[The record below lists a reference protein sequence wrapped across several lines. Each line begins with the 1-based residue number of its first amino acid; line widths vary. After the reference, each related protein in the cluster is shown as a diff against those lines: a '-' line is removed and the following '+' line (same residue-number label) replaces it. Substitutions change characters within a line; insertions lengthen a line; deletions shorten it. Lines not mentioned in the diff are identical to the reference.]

1 MNTNTTPN
9 RTLAK
14 RTFWLCAV
22 AFTLSAC
29 AVGPD
34 FQQPTANAP
43 ANWNEWHNGS
53 GLQLPQVR
61 DQTLPANWW
70 RAFNDPVLNQLIEQ
84 ALHHSPDVH
93 TAALHVA
100 QGEAQLVDEGDVGTE
115 IQHGRL
121 LKSR

>member
-53 GLQLPQVR
+53 GLQLPQAIVSLLAADVLGKGR
-61 DQTLPANWW
+61 LRKTGRF
-70 RAFNDPVLNQLIEQ
+70 RALL
-84 ALHHSPDVH
+84 AL
-93 TAALHVA
+93 AALQRV
-100 QGEAQLVDEGDVGTE
+100 GSRFGRPLVPPLTATP
-115 IQHGRL
+115 GRGAA
-121 LKSR
+121 

>member
-1 MNTNTTPN
+1 MTDRSLLN
-9 RTLAK
+9 LATA
-14 RTFWLCAV
+14 RGSRLLSLSLCV
-22 AFTLSAC
+22 AMLSAC

-100 QGEAQLVDEGDVGTE
+100 QARMQRRKDSTP
-115 IQHGRL
+115 
-121 LKSR
+121 